1 MIEAI
6 LIFVGLA
13 ILFGLLLG
21 YASVKFKV
29 EGNPVAEQVDKILPQ
44 TQCGQCGFPGC
55 KPYAEAL
62 AKGETEVNL
71 CVPGGNEVMI
81 LISEITG
88 LEPKEMEAVE
98 EEHKTKEVAKINED
112 LCIGCVLCIKECPVD
127 AILGATKLMH
137 TVIEKECTGCEKCI
151 PVCPVD
157 CIDMIPLAV
166 STKNWKWPEP
176 NVNATH
182 STKTANAADAENVQN
197 PETTNLEKSQ

>member
-1 MIEAI
+1 MLEAI
-6 LIFVGLA
+6 LIFIGLA
-13 ILFGLLLG
+13 LVFGLLLG

-29 EGNPVAEQVDKILPQ
+29 EGNPVADQVDKILPQ

-55 KPYAEAL
+55 RPYADAL

-71 CVPGGNEVMI
+71 CIPGGNEVMI
-81 LISEITG
+81 QISEITG

-98 EEHKTKEVAKINED
+98 EADKPKEVAFINED

-137 TVIEKECTGCEKCI
+137 TVIEKECTGCEKCV

-157 CIDMIPLAV
+157 CIEMQPLPL
-166 STKNWKWPEP
+166 TTRNWKWPEP
-176 NVNATH
+176 GEQPAPVQKLAQD
-182 STKTANAADAENVQN
+182 KTAQ
-197 PETTNLEKSQ
+197 ETNRGETV

>member
-13 ILFGLLLG
+13 LIFGLLLG
-21 YASVKFKV
+21 YASIRFKI
-29 EGNPVAEQVDKILPQ
+29 EGNPMAQQIDNVLPQ

-62 AKGETEVNL
+62 ANEETEVNL
-71 CVPGGNEVMI
+71 CVPGGTEVMI

-88 LEPKEMEAVE
+88 LEQKPMESTEAENKPKETAF
-98 EEHKTKEVAKINED
+98 IDED
-112 LCIGCVLCIKECPVD
+112 VCIGCVLCIKECPVD

-137 TVIEKECTGCEKCI
+137 TVIQQECTGCELCI

-157 CIDMIPLAV
+157 CIDMKPAPL

-176 NVNATH
+176 NQ
-182 STKTANAADAENVQN
+182 K
-197 PETTNLEKSQ
+197 ETSLTTGSNQ

>member
-21 YASVKFKV
+21 YASVRFKI
-29 EGNPVAEQVDKILPQ
+29 EGNPTTERIDKILPQ

-62 AKGETEVNL
+62 ANGETEVNL
-71 CVPGGNEVMI
+71 CIPGGTEVMI
-81 LISEITG
+81 QISEITG
-88 LEPKEMEAVE
+88 LEPKEMESSDE
-98 EEHKTKEVAKINED
+98 EDKPKEVARIDED

-137 TVIEKECTGCEKCI
+137 TVIEKECTGCEKCV

-157 CIDMIPLAV
+157 CIDMRPIPL
-166 STKNWKWPEP
+166 STRNWKWPEP
-176 NVNATH
+176 GET
-182 STKTANAADAENVQN
+182 DAIETSNQQSNINN
-197 PETTNLEKSQ
+197 PTGGTV

>member
-21 YASVKFKV
+21 YASVRFKI
-29 EGNPVAEQVDKILPQ
+29 EGNPTAERIDKILPQ

-71 CVPGGNEVMI
+71 CIPGGTEVMI
-81 LISEITG
+81 LISEITR
-88 LEPKEMEAVE
+88 LEPKEMEATE
-98 EEHKTKEVAKINED
+98 EEDKPKEVARIDED

-137 TVIEKECTGCEKCI
+137 TVIEKECTGCEKCV

-157 CIDMIPLAV
+157 CIDMRPIPL
-166 STKNWKWPEP
+166 STRNWKWPEP
-176 NVNATH
+176 GET
-182 STKTANAADAENVQN
+182 DAIETSNQQSNINN
-197 PETTNLEKSQ
+197 PTGGTV

>member
-1 MIEAI
+1 MLEAI
-6 LIFVGLA
+6 FIFLGLA

-71 CVPGGNEVMI
+71 CIPGGHEVMI
-81 LISEITG
+81 QISEITG
-88 LEPKEMEAVE
+88 LEPKEMEAE
-98 EEHKTKEVAKINED
+98 EEAGKPKEVAKINED

-137 TVIEKECTGCEKCI
+137 TVIEKECTGCEKCV

-157 CIDMIPLAV
+157 CIDMVPEPI
-166 STKNWKWPEP
+166 STRNWKWPEP
-176 NVNATH
+176 QPN
-182 STKTANAADAENVQN
+182 
-197 PETTNLEKSQ
+197 TNQSEGEK